1 MSWQPRGVTIAI
13 VYLLWAASG
22 WAMRAPAA
30 DDPFGGP
37 PPAADALGAA
47 KPAAEPVGAPAK
59 AGPAAKPKAEPLV
72 PAVEEQNPVVLAIRD
87 MKPST
92 PKDLAFAVRSLF
104 DIGRTDEAKGYL
116 QKLIEA
122 KPDRDQLEAMYR
134 EYGGDFFLRL
144 ARDPNLQPEGAQFHQ
159 MALNAAYEA
168 SRDPARLDRLVKE
181 LSDPSPVVHRH
192 AVEELQRAG
201 EAAAAPLLAALADG
215 GRASE
220 HPRIRDGVLA
230 IGNSMIEPL
239 LGASE
244 TPDEALRVQVIEL
257 LGRFGT
263 PRAVPLLVA
272 PSLRSDVPEPVQ
284 KAAAAALRRIVR
296 STPTR
301 YEATQYLYRRAQE
314 HLDGALAGRLD
325 HEDQITLWRWDVAAK
340 TSVPQ
345 SYSEREAARMLAARL
360 ARELYLLAPDDL
372 SYRRLYL
379 VANLTAAK
387 IETGWDRPL
396 PRGAGTVAAAALALG
411 QGPIEDA
418 LVHAMQRD
426 YVAAAVAAA
435 ELLPDVGGEELLLA
449 EDGHPRPLA
458 LALRH
463 SDRRLRLAAAEAI
476 LKIDTEQSY
485 PGSSYLPETLGYF
498 IRTVG
503 SRRALVAHPRVDQS
517 QTLIGMLHQI
527 GIEADAVRTGRETV
541 RLALRHPDYEFA
553 LISDAVDFPN
563 ANETIQMLRKDAYT
577 SRLTIGLIAREE
589 NLKKAQDIAEH
600 DPLVEAF
607 PRPHDD
613 RTMAFQARRL
623 LELAGH
629 HLVTYDQRL
638 DQAERALDQLLRLA
652 ELPQKYAFYDLH
664 RQQAAIE
671 SALAT
676 AQLSVKAAR
685 LLGLLGSPEAQRALV
700 TLASQHAR
708 PLAERQ
714 AAAQGFGVAVERHGL
729 LLTRDDIRVQ
739 YERYNQS
746 ETLDAGTQKVL
757 GEVLDAIERPSRQ
770 AAGQTPGVPPNQRP
784 RNNQQTHSQED
795 DAGAARNL

>member
-1 MSWQPRGVTIAI
+1 
-13 VYLLWAASG
+13 
-22 WAMRAPAA
+22 
-30 DDPFGGP
+30 
-37 PPAADALGAA
+37 
-47 KPAAEPVGAPAK
+47 
-59 AGPAAKPKAEPLV
+59 
-72 PAVEEQNPVVLAIRD
+72 
-87 MKPST
+87 
-92 PKDLAFAVRSLF
+92 
-104 DIGRTDEAKGYL
+104 
-116 QKLIEA
+116 
-122 KPDRDQLEAMYR
+122 
-134 EYGGDFFLRL
+134 
-144 ARDPNLQPEGAQFHQ
+144 
-159 MALNAAYEA
+159 
-168 SRDPARLDRLVKE
+168 
-181 LSDPSPVVHRH
+181 
-192 AVEELQRAG
+192 
-201 EAAAAPLLAALADG
+201 
-215 GRASE
+215 
-220 HPRIRDGVLA
+220 
-230 IGNSMIEPL
+230 
-239 LGASE
+239 
-244 TPDEALRVQVIEL
+244 
-257 LGRFGT
+257 
-263 PRAVPLLVA
+263 
-272 PSLRSDVPEPVQ
+272 
-284 KAAAAALRRIVR
+284 
-296 STPTR
+296 
-301 YEATQYLYRRAQE
+301 
-314 HLDGALAGRLD
+314 
-325 HEDQITLWRWDVAAK
+325 
-340 TSVPQ
+340 
-345 SYSEREAARMLAARL
+345 
-360 ARELYLLAPDDL
+360 
-372 SYRRLYL
+372 
-379 VANLTAAK
+379 
-387 IETGWDRPL
+387 
-396 PRGAGTVAAAALALG
+396 
-411 QGPIEDA
+411 
-418 LVHAMQRD
+418 
-426 YVAAAVAAA
+426 
-435 ELLPDVGGEELLLA
+435 
-449 EDGHPRPLA
+449 
-458 LALRH
+458 
-463 SDRRLRLAAAEAI
+463 
-476 LKIDTEQSY
+476 
-485 PGSSYLPETLGYF
+485 
-498 IRTVG
+498 
-503 SRRALVAHPRVDQS
+503 
-517 QTLIGMLHQI
+517 
-527 GIEADAVRTGRETV
+527 
-541 RLALRHPDYEFA
+541 